1 MADND
6 ESGGSSIVG
15 VKVEVLGEVLGK
27 APEKLIENLRA
38 GAWTLFEPY
47 QMVRIARA
55 KVAAAK
61 IRAEGQRE
69 IRLLQA
75 KRDDDRTGDSQHA
88 GNAPALL
95 APSDNSPKALVA
107 PDDEP
112 EPIPLVQRAARHLEL
127 QAAQRQANVEA
138 VVAEAAEQ
146 IRDIPDAEVT
156 DKPADPVFA
165 TRLFGYA
172 QDATDDDV
180 RTMWAKLL
188 ADEIRHGDGA
198 VRALDALR
206 SLSKGEA
213 KKFERLARCAGTSG
227 FVPLVGRDSV
237 DGLKFDDI
245 IQISEAGLVVQDFN
259 LMVSLKPDQSGPDG
273 ERFCVPVVYRDLALR
288 VVAPATFSDH
298 VDGVKLTVA
307 GRVVARSLR
316 LEPDLEWIKTVC
328 DALMLKARVERVSL
342 HRVRTRDGRQLGLYS
357 DAVYEAE
364 PKRQ

>member
-15 VKVEVLGEVLGK
+15 VKVEVLREVLGK
-27 APEKLIENLRA
+27 APEKLVENLRA

-47 QMVRIARA
+47 QMVRIAKA
-55 KVAAAK
+55 KVTAAK

-69 IRLLQA
+69 IQLLHA
-75 KRDDDRTGDSQHA
+75 KRDDEERKRKG
-88 GNAPALL
+88 GNLALP
-95 APSDNSPKALVA
+95 APSDNPKALVA

-165 TRLFGYA
+165 TRLLGYA

-180 RTMWAKLL
+180 RTMWAKVL
-188 ADEIRHGDGA
+188 ADEVRHGDGA

-206 SLSKGEA
+206 SLSKSEA
-213 KKFERLARCAGTSG
+213 KKFERLARCAANNG

-259 LMVSLKPDQSGPDG
+259 LSIALSPDQEGPGG
-273 ERFCVPVVYRDLALR
+273 EWFCVPAVYKDLALR
-288 VVAPATFSDH
+288 VVAPRGFKDH
-298 VDGVKLTVA
+298 LDGVKLTVA
-307 GRVVARSLR
+307 GRVIARSLR
-316 LEPDLEWIKTVC
+316 LETDLDWLKTVC
-328 DALMLKARVERVSL
+328 DAVSRKSRVKRVSL
-342 HRVRTRDGRQLGLYS
+342 HRVRTRDGRQLGVYAE
-357 DAVYEAE
+357 AVYEGNPE
-364 PKRQ
+364 KRK